1 MSASNPPNKDNRL
14 RIEYPATLN
23 ATYSNAAIIN
33 STQSEIII
41 DFMQILP
48 NDPRA
53 RVQARV
59 AMTPANA
66 KLLLNALQERVAHFE
81 QLNGEIKVPLRPPS
95 LADQLFGSVAPDTK
109 PDTPD
114 TKPDAPEQKPD
125 PAPEPAEE

>member
-14 RIEYPATLN
+14 RIEYPAPLN

-33 STQSEIII
+33 STQSEIIV

-66 KLLLNALQERVAHFE
+66 KLLLNALQERIAHFE
-81 QLNGEIKVPLRPPS
+81 QINGEIKVPLRPPS
-95 LADQLFGSVAPDTK
+95 LADQLFGSLAPDPK
-109 PDTPD
+109 PDTS
-114 TKPDAPEQKPD
+114 PEQKSD
-125 PAPEPAEE
+125 PAPEPSEE

>member
-1 MSASNPPNKDNRL
+1 MAANTPPNKEARL

-23 ATYSNAAIIN
+23 ATYANAAIIN
-33 STQSEIII
+33 STQSEIIL

-66 KLLLNALQERVAHFE
+66 KMLLNALQERITHFE
-81 QLNGEIKVPLRPPS
+81 QLNGEIKIPLRPPS
-95 LADQLFGSVAPDTK
+95 LADQLFGGVAPDPK
-109 PDTPD
+109 PETP
-114 TKPDAPEQKPD
+114 PETS
-125 PAPEPAEE
+125 PETTDD